1 MGNCAF
7 GLEDVT
13 ARKAGYNFGYIVF
26 YVIKHS
32 VARHDALCCKS
43 KHSDGRQNAS
53 SFRASIV
60 TADRIPEATRWNTP
74 TADIVRDA
82 ARWSTPTADIV
93 RDATGWSTPTADRV
107 PSTCAEILWQP
118 TEYFRN
124 LRKYR
129 DGRQS
134 MRCHGMEYSHGR
146 QSSRCYKME
155 YSDGRQ
161 SMRHNCENTLTADR
175 VFNAILRLLFGC
187 VPE

>member
-32 VARHDALCCKS
+32 VARHDALCCRS

-60 TADRIPEATRWNTP
+60 TADR
-74 TADIVRDA
+74 VC
-82 ARWSTPTADIV
+82 
-93 RDATGWSTPTADRV
+93 DATGWSTPTADKV

-134 MRCHGMEYSHGR
+134 TRCHGMEYSHGR

-161 SMRHNCENTLTADR
+161 SMRHNCENNLTADR

>member
-60 TADRIPEATRWNTP
+60 TAGRVLDAMGWNTPTADTVLYAARWNTP
-74 TADIVRDA
+74 TADRV
-82 ARWSTPTADIV
+82 S
-93 RDATGWSTPTADRV
+93 DATGWSTPTADKV
-107 PSTCAEILWQP
+107 PSTSAEILQRP

-124 LRKYR
+124 LRKYC

-146 QSSRCYKME
+146 QSSRYDKME

>member
-7 GLEDVT
+7 GLEFVT
-13 ARKAGYNFGYIVF
+13 ARKAGYIFGYIVF

-60 TADRIPEATRWNTP
+60 TADRIPEATGWNTP
-74 TADIVRDA
+74 TADRVC
-82 ARWSTPTADIV
+82 
-93 RDATGWSTPTADRV
+93 DATRWSTPTADRV

-134 MRCHGMEYSHGR
+134 MRCHGMEYS
-146 QSSRCYKME
+146 
-155 YSDGRQ
+155 DGRQ

>member
-13 ARKAGYNFGYIVF
+13 ARKAGYIFGYIVF

-32 VARHDALCCKS
+32 VARHDALCCKRE
-43 KHSDGRQNAS
+43 HSDGRQNAS
-53 SFRASIV
+53 LFRASIV
-60 TADRIPEATRWNTP
+60 TADRIPEATGWNTP
-74 TADIVRDA
+74 TADR
-82 ARWSTPTADIV
+82 V
-93 RDATGWSTPTADRV
+93 RDATGWSTPTADKV
-107 PSTCAEILWQP
+107 PSTCAEILQQP

-134 MRCHGMEYSHGR
+134 TRCHGMEYSHGR

-155 YSDGRQ
+155 YSNSRQNTHFYKMEYSHGRQ
-161 SMRHNCENTLTADR
+161 ST
-175 VFNAILRLLFGC
+175 
-187 VPE
+187 

>member
-60 TADRIPEATRWNTP
+60 TADRIPEATG
-74 TADIVRDA
+74 
-82 ARWSTPTADIV
+82 WSTPTADIV
-93 RDATGWSTPTADRV
+93 RDATRWRTPTADRV
-107 PSTCAEILWQP
+107 PSTSAEILQRP

>member
-7 GLEDVT
+7 GLEVVT
-13 ARKAGYNFGYIVF
+13 ARKAGYIFGYIVF

-60 TADRIPEATRWNTP
+60 TADRVPDTTGRSTL
-74 TADIVRDA
+74 TADTVLYA
-82 ARWSTPTADIV
+82 AR
-93 RDATGWSTPTADRV
+93 WSTPTADRV

-134 MRCHGMEYSHGR
+134 TRCHGMEYSHGR
-146 QSSRCYKME
+146 QSTRCYKME

>member
-1 MGNCAF
+1 MPRLEMGNCAF
-7 GLEDVT
+7 GLEFVT

-32 VARHDALCCKS
+32 VARHDALCCKRKYS
-43 KHSDGRQNAS
+43 NSRQSTSAICAN
-53 SFRASIV
+53 IV
-60 TADRIPEATRWNTP
+60 TADK
-74 TADIVRDA
+74 VC
-82 ARWSTPTADIV
+82 
-93 RDATGWSTPTADRV
+93 DATGWNTLTGERVRDASGWNTITADRV
-107 PSTCAEILWQP
+107 PDTAGWSTTAGDRVQYTTAEILSRP
-118 TEYFRN
+118 TVYLCH
-124 LRKYR
+124 LRKNK
-129 DGRQS
+129 D
-134 MRCHGMEYSHGR
+134 GR

>member
-32 VARHDALCCKS
+32 VARHDALCCKRE
-43 KHSDGRQNAS
+43 HSDGRQNAS

-60 TADRIPEATRWNTP
+60 TADRIPEATGWNTP
-74 TADIVRDA
+74 TADR
-82 ARWSTPTADIV
+82 V
-93 RDATGWSTPTADRV
+93 RDATGWSTPTADKV
-107 PSTCAEILWQP
+107 PSTSAEILQRP

-124 LRKYR
+124 LRKHR

-134 MRCHGMEYSHGR
+134 TRCCRMEYSIGRQNTRCYRMEYSIGR
-146 QSSRCYKME
+146 QST
-155 YSDGRQ
+155 
-161 SMRHNCENTLTADR
+161 RHNCGNTLTADL
-175 VFNAILRLLFGC
+175 ILPRLEIC
-187 VPE
+187 